1 MEVSVVIPCHN
12 VEDLLPKAVR
22 SVLDQQH
29 AVAELVLVDDGSTDG
44 TWAVIEELSQEA
56 GPVVRSV
63 RQAQQGASA
72 ARNAGLRL
80 CSGEWVQFLDADD
93 VLYPPEIREQ
103 LLLADASDL
112 VVGDYEKVMPDGLL
126 LTVEALYDRPW
137 MALIKTRLGT
147 TSANLW
153 RRVAVEAAG
162 GWDEDLASSQDYELL
177 FRMLRKGA
185 RVAWDRQV
193 ATRVLKRVSG
203 SISRTDE
210 RANWERYVALRKA
223 MKDHLLAQDPS
234 AYAEEVAAIDQYL
247 FMALRIL
254 ATYDL
259 DAAVAEFRRSIS
271 PGFVPQ
277 VGRAITERYVLLY
290 NLLGFAG
297 AEKAL
302 RLRKGPSHPAP

>member
-93 VLYPPEIREQ
+93 VLYPPKIREQ
-103 LLLADASDL
+103 LLLADAADL

-153 RRVAVEAAG
+153 RRSAVEAAG
-162 GWDEDLASSQDYELL
+162 GW
-177 FRMLRKGA
+177 
-185 RVAWDRQV
+185 
-193 ATRVLKRVSG
+193 
-203 SISRTDE
+203 
-210 RANWERYVALRKA
+210 
-223 MKDHLLAQDPS
+223 
-234 AYAEEVAAIDQYL
+234 
-247 FMALRIL
+247 
-254 ATYDL
+254 
-259 DAAVAEFRRSIS
+259 
-271 PGFVPQ
+271 
-277 VGRAITERYVLLY
+277 
-290 NLLGFAG
+290 
-297 AEKAL
+297 
-302 RLRKGPSHPAP
+302 